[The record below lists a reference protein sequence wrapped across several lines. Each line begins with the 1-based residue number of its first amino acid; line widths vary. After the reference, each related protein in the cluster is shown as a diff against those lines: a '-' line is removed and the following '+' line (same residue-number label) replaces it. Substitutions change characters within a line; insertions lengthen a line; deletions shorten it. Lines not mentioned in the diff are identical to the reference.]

1 MKLHDTLSGL
11 ALLLLALLIGWNASG
26 FPEVPGQQIGPAVFP
41 KALAAL
47 LALCAVLLILRGRQ
61 ATTEQAWVQ
70 LGAWLQSPLHR
81 RNFLITLACLVFY
94 VLASDFL
101 GFLLCGIAILSVMF
115 YALAVRP
122 SRIAPL
128 AVGLTLLIHTLFYKG
143 LRVPLPWGVLSPIQ
157 W

>member
-11 ALLLLALLIGWNASG
+11 VLLVLALLIGWNASG

-41 KALAAL
+41 KALAGL
-47 LALCAVLLILRGRQ
+47 LALCAALLILRGRQ
-61 ATTEQAWVQ
+61 ANSEQPWVQ

-81 RNFLITLACLVFY
+81 RNFLITLACLMFY
-94 VLASDFL
+94 VMASEFL
-101 GFLLCGIAILSVMF
+101 GFLLCSVAILLAMF
-115 YALAVRP
+115 YALSVQP
-122 SRIAPL
+122 TRIFPL
-128 AVGLTLLIHTLFYKG
+128 AIGVTLLIHTLFYKG

>member
-70 LGAWLQSPLHR
+70 LGTWLQSPLHR

-115 YALAVRP
+115 YALAVQP